1 MVRETELRIGN
12 FTTLH
17 TSSTVICGTHEVYEP
32 GKDDTIVMCVA
43 KLSDDGTRIKKW
55 TITRA
60 NFYKD
65 QDSPT
70 ANVPLGFFL

>member
-1 MVRETELRIGN
+1 MRIGN
-12 FTTLH
+12 FQTLH
-17 TSSTVICGTHEVYEP
+17 NGDGIIFGTHEVHEP
-32 GKDDTIVMCVA
+32 GKDDTVVMCVA

-60 NFYKD
+60 NLYKD

-70 ANVPLGFFL
+70 ANVSLGFFL